1 MFNTV
6 SRQGSKFEN
15 GLASLRQLIRNRTGL
30 IGLIIIAF
38 YVFLAIAGPALAPY
52 PPNYIP
58 SSEPVVGPSAAHLFG
73 TDLYGRDIL
82 SRVLYAA
89 RLDML
94 LSLIGVTVG
103 FAIGEVIG
111 LVAGYYGKK
120 TDQALMRGM
129 DILLAFPGLL
139 LAIAIAVFLGQ
150 GFFSIVV
157 AVAVVG
163 IPGFARIT
171 RSVVLSTKQE
181 LYVTGALSIGA
192 SRFKIL
198 KDHIFPNTLS
208 PSLVLYSI
216 SLGTAMLVAAGLSFL
231 GAGIPPPTAEW
242 GAMIT
247 LGLQAYNDWWMAV
260 FPGLA
265 ITGAVMGFNMLGE
278 GLREAMDV
286 TLRR

>member
-1 MFNTV
+1 MFDTV
-6 SRQGSKFEN
+6 SRSVRKLGNSTDVLKH
-15 GLASLRQLIRNRTGL
+15 LVRNKTGL
-30 IGLIIIAF
+30 VGVIIIGF
-38 YVFLAIAGPALAPY
+38 YVFLSFAGPALAPY
-52 PPNYIP
+52 PPNFIP
-58 SSEPVVGPSAAHLFG
+58 TSEAIIAPNAAHLMG
-73 TDLYGRDIL
+73 TDLYGRDIF

-94 LSLIGVTVG
+94 ISLVGVTIG
-103 FAIGEVIG
+103 FACGEVIG
-111 LVAGYYGKK
+111 LVSGYYGKK
-120 TDQALMRGM
+120 TDQVLMRGM
-129 DILLAFPGLL
+129 DVLLAFPALL
-139 LAIAIAVFLGQ
+139 LAIAIAVAAGP
-150 GFFSIVV
+150 GFASIVI

-163 IPGFARIT
+163 IPGFSRIT

-181 LYVTGALSIGA
+181 LFVTGAMSIGA

-208 PSLVLYSI
+208 PSLVVYSI
-216 SLGTAMLVAAGLSFL
+216 SLGTAMLTAAALSFL
-231 GAGIPPPTAEW
+231 GAGIPAPTSEW

-247 LGLQAYNDWWMAV
+247 LGLQDYNAWWMSL
-260 FPGLA
+260 FPGIM

>member
-1 MFNTV
+1 MFGTV
-6 SRQGSKFEN
+6 TKRVKKLGNSTDVLK
-15 GLASLRQLIRNRTGL
+15 QLVRNRTGL
-30 IGLIIIAF
+30 AGVIIISV
-38 YVFLAIAGPALAPY
+38 YVFLAIAGPAFAPY
-52 PPNYIP
+52 PPNFIP
-58 SSEPVVGPSAAHLFG
+58 TNETVLAPSAAHLMG
-73 TDLYGRDIL
+73 TDIYGRDIF

-94 LSLIGVTVG
+94 ISIVGVTIG
-103 FAIGEVIG
+103 FAVGEVIG
-111 LVAGYYGKK
+111 LVSGFYGKK
-120 TDQALMRGM
+120 TDVVLMRGM
-129 DILLAFPGLL
+129 DILLAFPALL
-139 LAIAIAVFLGQ
+139 LAISIAVAVGP
-150 GFFSIVV
+150 GFASIVI

-163 IPGFARIT
+163 VPTFARIT

-181 LYVTGALSIGA
+181 LFVTGATSIGA

-208 PSLVLYSI
+208 PSLVVYSI
-216 SLGTAMLVAAGLSFL
+216 SLGAAMLTAAALSFL
-231 GAGIPPPTAEW
+231 GAGIPAPTSEW

-247 LGLQAYNDWWMAV
+247 LGLQDYNAWWMSL
-260 FPGLA
+260 FPGLM

>member
-1 MFNTV
+1 MFDTV
-6 SRQGSKFEN
+6 SRQAKKFRN
-15 GLASLRQLIRNRTGL
+15 GMEAFRQLARNRTGL
-30 IGLIIIAF
+30 IGMIIIGF
-38 YVFLAIAGPALAPY
+38 YVFLAIAGPSLAPY
-52 PPNYIP
+52 PPNFIP
-58 SSEPVVGPSAAHLFG
+58 SNFAVVPPDAAHPMG
-73 TDLYGRDIL
+73 TDVYGRDVL

-94 LSLIGVTVG
+94 LSLIGVTLG
-103 FAIGEVIG
+103 FVFGEIIG

-129 DILLAFPGLL
+129 DVLLAFPALL
-139 LAIAIAVFLGQ
+139 LAISIAVFLGQ
-150 GFFSIVV
+150 GFFSIVI

-181 LYVTGALSIGA
+181 LYVTGAVSIGA

-216 SLGTAMLVAAGLSFL
+216 SLGAAMLVAAGLSFL

-247 LGLQAYNDWWMAV
+247 LGLQEYTDWWMAV

-265 ITGAVMGFNMLGE
+265 ITGAVVGFNMLGE